1 MGGLLDGLV
10 GALRDRRTIRVDDP
24 ARMMDFEQFA
34 EAGCRAMGFGK
45 NDFVN
50 AYALNRLGSMAMAAE
65 ASAVGR
71 AVMELLRMN
80 RKGFAGQMSGLL
92 QALQS
97 HKGNAHW
104 RDWPK
109 DPTRLSTE
117 LRRLSK
123 PLSAINITCATGVD
137 RRSEK
142 GGTQHDVIIRYS
154 DIK

>member
-1 MGGLLDGLV
+1 M
-10 GALRDRRTIRVDDP
+10 RDRRTIKVDDP

-34 EAGCRAMGFGK
+34 EAGCRAMGFAK
-45 NDFVN
+45 DEFVD
-50 AYALNRLGSMAMAAE
+50 AYAANRRGSMAMAAE

-71 AVMELLRMN
+71 AVMDFLRVN
-80 RKGFAGQMSGLL
+80 RRGFAGQMSGLL

-97 HKGNAHW
+97 HKGDAHW

-117 LRRLSK
+117 LRRLTK
-123 PLSAINITCATGVD
+123 PLSAINIICATSVD

-142 GGTQHDVIIRYS
+142 GGTQHDVIVKYA
-154 DIK
+154 DAK

>member
-1 MGGLLDGLV
+1 
-10 GALRDRRTIRVDDP
+10 
-24 ARMMDFEQFA
+24 MMDFEQFA